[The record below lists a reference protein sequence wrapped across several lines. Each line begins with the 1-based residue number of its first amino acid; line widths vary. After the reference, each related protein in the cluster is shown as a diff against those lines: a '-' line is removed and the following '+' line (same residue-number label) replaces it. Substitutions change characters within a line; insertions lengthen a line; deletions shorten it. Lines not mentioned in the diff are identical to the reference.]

1 MALDH
6 PPGSLWTLEKVERE
20 NKQCWTAKPPR
31 LPQCC
36 VKNATPAKTEV
47 RRVRCQDVPCV
58 HSRRRSEASF
68 TVRRAA
74 VGQLWVRNI
83 AVIAG
88 EGADGCTWGVRC
100 FLSSCLWFGLNCR
113 AAEGGRTATRFSLFF
128 HWIIGTSAEKTAP
141 FGLFLDKLFQL
152 HWWSSLTSSFSDP
165 SDSHLTSSQRNVL
178 IWLQKIPGWGGT
190 SHFYRSMTDLYVQG
204 Q

>member
-58 HSRRRSEASF
+58 HSGRRSEASV

-74 VGQLWVRNI
+74 VGQLWVRNVAAI
-83 AVIAG
+83 AR
-88 EGADGCTWGVRC
+88 EGTDGCMWGVRC
-100 FLSSCLWFGLNCR
+100 FLSSCLWFGLNCW
-113 AAEGGRTATRFSLFF
+113 AV

-141 FGLFLDKLFQL
+141 FGLFLDELFQL

-165 SDSHLTSSQRNVL
+165 SSCGTLTHIRNVL
-178 IWLQKIPGWGGT
+178 IWLHKNWGGGT
-190 SHFYRSMTDLYVQG
+190 SHFYRSMTDLLCLRLTRG
-204 Q
+204 SIS